1 LLLQLRSVIL
11 PIISPGVA
19 ATSLICFIFAWN
31 EFFLAVNLTTIRG
44 ATVPIYLVGFVQPEG
59 PFLAHLSAAAT
70 VACLPVLIA
79 GWAAQDKLVR
89 GLSMGAVK

>member
-1 LLLQLRSVIL
+1 M
-11 PIISPGVA
+11 
-19 ATSLICFIFAWN
+19 ATSRVWASGDWAPDRSQVRAAPTEARQSRLRRA
-31 EFFLAVNLTTIRG
+31 LA
-44 ATVPIYLVGFVQPEG
+44 GFVQPEG

-70 VACLPVLIA
+70 IACLPVLLA

>member
-1 LLLQLRSVIL
+1 MPSRAS
-11 PIISPGVA
+11 GY
-19 ATSLICFIFAWN
+19 
-31 EFFLAVNLTTIRG
+31 
-44 ATVPIYLVGFVQPEG
+44 TVQTEG

-70 VACLPVLIA
+70 IACLPVLPVLLA

>member
-1 LLLQLRSVIL
+1 M
-11 PIISPGVA
+11 P
-19 ATSLICFIFAWN
+19 
-31 EFFLAVNLTTIRG
+31 VN
-44 ATVPIYLVGFVQPEG
+44 LVGFVQPEG

-70 VACLPVLIA
+70 IACLPVLIA

>member
-1 LLLQLRSVIL
+1 
-11 PIISPGVA
+11 VA
-19 ATSLICFIFAWN
+19 T
-31 EFFLAVNLTTIRG
+31 
-44 ATVPIYLVGFVQPEG
+44 
-59 PFLAHLSAAAT
+59 LSAAAT